1 MRIFSIFESK
11 LNRWSVIRRF
21 LSFILKLV
29 PGVINFT
36 TFDYL
41 CAMQF
46 SDILGQDYIKSHLTK
61 SAASGRIPHAQLF
74 VGPEGSGTLPMAIA
88 YAQYILC
95 NNSGLENTGGNE
107 ACNLKFEG
115 ISHPDLHFIYPTVS
129 TDTVKSKPKSIDFIA
144 DWRQFLKENP
154 YGGLF
159 DWYRILGVQNKQGEI
174 RVDDA
179 QEILKSLALKSY
191 EGGYKIMIIWMA
203 DKMNIAASNK
213 LLKLLE
219 EPSDKTLFIL
229 ISENEEDIIQTI
241 RSRCQV
247 LHFNAL
253 SEKIIAEA
261 LVSSQE
267 IEPRTATKVAHQAQG
282 NYNKALQLLQTDS
295 EDVFFEKWFVDWVR
309 AAFRAK
315 GNAAAIQ
322 DLIQWS
328 EQIAGLGRETQKKF
342 LHFCIDMFRQA
353 LLLNYQATGLVYME
367 PKIEKFKLENFAPFV
382 NGKNID
388 EIFREL
394 SDAMYHIERNGNAK
408 IVLTDLS
415 IKLTR
420 LIHKK

>member
-1 MRIFSIFESK
+1 
-11 LNRWSVIRRF
+11 
-21 LSFILKLV
+21 
-29 PGVINFT
+29 
-36 TFDYL
+36 
-41 CAMQF
+41 MQF
-46 SDILGQDYIKSHLTK
+46 SQILGQEHIKSHLTR
-61 SAASGRIPHAQLF
+61 SADLGRIPHAQLF
-74 VGPEGSGTLPMAIA
+74 VGPEGSGTLPIAIA
-88 YAQYILC
+88 YAQYIIC
-95 NNSGLENTGGNE
+95 NNQNAENSGKNE
-107 ACNLKFEG
+107 ACNIKFQKN
-115 ISHPDLHFIYPTVS
+115 SHPDLHFIYPTVS
-129 TDTVKSKPKSIDFIA
+129 TEDVKTKPKSIDFITE
-144 DWRQFLKENP
+144 WREFLNLNP
-154 YGGLF
+154 YGSLF
-159 DWYRILGVQNKQGEI
+159 DWYQTLGVKNKQGEI

-191 EGGYKIMIIWMA
+191 EGGYKVMIIWMA
-203 DKMNIAASNK
+203 DKLNIAASNK

-219 EPSDKTLFIL
+219 EPTDRTVFIL

-247 LHFNAL
+247 LHFNGL
-253 SEKIIAEA
+253 SDKVISEA
-261 LVSSQE
+261 LIARE
-267 IEPRTATKVAHQAQG
+267 NIESKMAIKIAHQAQG
-282 NYNKALQLLQTDS
+282 NYNKALQLLQPDS
-295 EDVFFEKWFVDWVR
+295 ESVFFEKWFVDWVR

-353 LLLNYQATGLVYME
+353 LLLNYQTASLVYIE
-367 PKIEKFKLENFAPFV
+367 PQVEKFKLENFAPFV
-382 NGKNID
+382 NGNNIND
-388 EIFREL
+388 IFKEL

>member
-1 MRIFSIFESK
+1 MRFSE
-11 LNRWSVIRRF
+11 
-21 LSFILKLV
+21 
-29 PGVINFT
+29 
-36 TFDYL
+36 
-41 CAMQF
+41 
-46 SDILGQDYIKSHLTK
+46 ILGQEYIKSHLTK
-61 SAASGRIPHAQLF
+61 SATSGRIPHAQLF
-74 VGPEGSGTLPMAIA
+74 VGPEGSGTLAMAMA

-95 NNSGLENTGGNE
+95 GNIGVENEGGNE
-107 ACNLKFEG
+107 ACNLKFDG
-115 ISHPDLHFIYPTVS
+115 VSHPDLHFIYPTV
-129 TDTVKSKPKSIDFIA
+129 TTEDVKTKPKSIDFIA
-144 DWRQFLKENP
+144 DWRQFVLQNP
-154 YGGLF
+154 YSSLF
-159 DWYRILGVQNKQGEI
+159 DWYQVLGVANKQGEI
-174 RVDDA
+174 RVEDA

-191 EGGYKIMIIWMA
+191 EGGYKVMIIWMA
-203 DKMNIAASNK
+203 EKMNISASNK

-219 EPSDKTLFIL
+219 EPTDKTLFIL

-253 SEKIIAEA
+253 PEKVIAEA
-261 LVSSQE
+261 LVSRE
-267 IEPRTATKVAHQAQG
+267 NKTAREASKLAHQAQG
-282 NYNKALQLLQTDS
+282 NFNKALQLLTDGG

-322 DLIQWS
+322 DLIAWS

-342 LHFCIDMFRQA
+342 LSYCIDMFRQA
-353 LLLNYQATGLVYME
+353 LLLNYQTTSLVYME

-382 NGKNID
+382 NGNNIA
-388 EIFREL
+388 EIFKEL

-415 IKLTR
+415 IRLTR

>member
-1 MRIFSIFESK
+1 
-11 LNRWSVIRRF
+11 
-21 LSFILKLV
+21 
-29 PGVINFT
+29 
-36 TFDYL
+36 
-41 CAMQF
+41 MQF
-46 SDILGQDYIKSHLTK
+46 SEILGQEYLKNHLTA
-61 SAASGRIPHAQLF
+61 SASAGRIPHAQLF
-74 VGPEGSGTLPMAIA
+74 VGPEGSGTLAMAIA
-88 YAQYILC
+88 YAQYLLC
-95 NNSGLENTGGNE
+95 NNSGNENSGGNE
-107 ACNLKFEG
+107 SCNFRFKSV
-115 ISHPDLHFIYPTVS
+115 SHPDLHFIYPTV
-129 TDTVKSKPKSIDFIA
+129 TTEEVKKKPKSTDFIA
-144 DWRQFLKENP
+144 NWRQFVADNP
-154 YGGLF
+154 YGSLF

-174 RVDDA
+174 RVEDA

-219 EPSDKTLFIL
+219 EPTDKTLFIL

-247 LHFNAL
+247 LHFGPL
-253 SEKIIAEA
+253 PEKIISEA
-261 LVSSQE
+261 LVSRQNLN
-267 IEPRTATKVAHQAQG
+267 PRMAILNAHQAQG
-282 NYNKALQLLQTDS
+282 NYNKALQLLQEDG

-322 DLIQWS
+322 DLIAWS

-342 LHFCIDMFRQA
+342 LSYCIDMFRQA
-353 LLLNYQATGLVYME
+353 LLLNYQTTSLVYME

-388 EIFREL
+388 DIFKEL
-394 SDAMYHIERNGNAK
+394 SDAIYHIERNGNAK

-415 IKLTR
+415 IRLTR